1 MTKEEKI
8 SYCESMPSCGECT
21 IYCRIEQN
29 EDYEE
34 EICTCEFDKD
44 DEE

>member
-8 SYCESMPSCGECT
+8 SYCESMPSCDECDF
-21 IYCRIEQN
+21 RRLEQD

-34 EICTCEFDKD
+34 EICTCDFDKD
-44 DEE
+44 D